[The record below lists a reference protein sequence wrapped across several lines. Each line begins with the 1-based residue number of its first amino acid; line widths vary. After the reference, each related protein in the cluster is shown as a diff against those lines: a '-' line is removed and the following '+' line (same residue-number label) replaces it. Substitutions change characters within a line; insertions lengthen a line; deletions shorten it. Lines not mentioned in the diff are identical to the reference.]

1 MGDFGV
7 PIAIAI
13 MVAVDYSIAETYT
26 EVGIRNLFFVS
37 YIYDYNVMFTLMEK
51 TVLLS
56 VDICLEAKR
65 QQIVYIQTNY
75 NCATFS

>member
-1 MGDFGV
+1 MRRALGDFGV

-37 YIYDYNVMFTLMEK
+37 YRYDYNVMFTLNGEDS
-51 TVLLS
+51 LG
-56 VDICLEAKR
+56 
-65 QQIVYIQTNY
+65 VY
-75 NCATFS
+75 